1 MANAKIMIVER
12 NPLVAEDIEE
22 RLQTLGYT
30 VCAVVSSRVEA
41 VAKAVER
48 RPDLALINPELE
60 GKTEGVEAAKEI
72 YERCDIPVIYLT
84 DYANED
90 LLEKVKSTRAFGHVY
105 KPYETNQLY
114 LSIENHLHWFQ
125 EDQELRDR
133 EQRVSTILNS
143 IGDAVISTDEGGFV
157 TFMNPVAEILTGC
170 PLEEAC
176 GKYITNVFNVSVGES
191 NRSIRTSLMNVL
203 HRGIT
208 LHWGLS
214 AAGDD
219 AYLNAK
225 SGLKIAIDYSAAPLK
240 DKKGNIVGMA
250 VTFRDMRKHKEV
262 ENRLEETIN
271 ELQNQTQLME
281 TVFNSISDGITV
293 INPMGETLLANP
305 SAERIFGMPPQ
316 GVPPEEWAE
325 TYGIFY
331 PDQETYIPA
340 DQMPV
345 TQALHGQILEEGE
358 FFIRNKEQPDGIHAK
373 GRAVPLFDSNREI
386 RGSVAI
392 IRDITQDKIAA
403 AQLEQTITELQN
415 QVQLTD
421 TIFNSISDGVVV
433 TDQEGNFL
441 LVNPSAERIVGMG
454 ATETIP
460 DEWAETYGT
469 FYPDKVTPFPSD
481 QLPLVHAMQGK
492 ITDAVDVFIR
502 NQENPDGSF
511 ISVYGRPLRDQQ
523 SEVRG
528 GVIVFRDVTKIKHAE
543 ARLEQTI
550 DEMEKQA
557 QLMDTI
563 FDNMSDGVVVADD
576 KGQYIMAN
584 PAAEKMIGQDFED
597 LNLPQASEQYGLFE
611 PTTDALFPA
620 DQLPLALAIKGET
633 TNNVEMR
640 VNSEQ
645 LSQEVYVSIN
655 GRPLLDKQGTLRGG
669 VVVARDITQLKQI
682 EHRLE
687 ETITKLENQNQLMD
701 TVFNSISDGVV
712 VTDEKGNF
720 LLVNPEAEQIIGMGA
735 TETPPDKWSEKYGI
749 FYPDKTT
756 PFPAEQPLM
765 RAISGEPID
774 GLDLFIRNS
783 ERPQGVYVNVSGR
796 ALKSSTGDVRGSVIA
811 LRDVTALKETEVR
824 LEETITEL
832 QDQNQLMDTVFN
844 SISDGVTVTDEKGN
858 FLLVNPEAEQIFGM
872 GAMEVTPDQWAETY
886 GIFQLDKTTPFS
898 AEQPLMRVI
907 SGEAID
913 DINVFVRNSE
923 RPQGVYVNVSGRP
936 LQSSTGDVRGCVI
949 AFRDI
954 TQLKETEVRLE
965 QTITELQDQNQLMD
979 TVFNSISDGL
989 TVIDDQGQF
998 LFVNS
1003 EAERIVGMGPTD
1015 TSPSEWAETYGIFYP
1030 DKVTP
1035 FPVEQSFLETL
1046 SGQGADEAALFVR
1059 NPEKPE
1065 GVYIHVRG
1073 RPLQSNEGNIKGA
1086 VILTQDITKL
1096 RETEVRLEETITELQ
1111 DQNQLMDTVF
1121 NSISDGLTVIDDQG
1135 QFLFFNSEAER
1146 IGGMGATETSPSE
1159 WAETYGIFYPDQ
1171 VTPFPV
1177 EQAFMDTLSGKG
1189 TGDVTLFIRNS
1200 ERPEGVYIHARGRPL
1215 QSNEGDMKGAVMLT
1229 QDITKLRETEH
1240 RLEQTITELQNQTQ
1254 LMEAVFN
1261 HMSDGVI
1268 LADEEGQYIMANR
1281 TAEQMTGRSLQQ
1293 PVGVRNAVERYGFFL
1308 PDEKTPFPAD
1318 QLPIARAL
1326 RDEPADNIGMFIY
1339 DPSVM
1344 REGIH
1349 LSVSA
1354 RPLYDAQGAITGSVS
1369 VSRDVTELR
1378 QAEANLKHMISQLEE
1393 QGTLL
1398 ESIFNSISDGV
1409 VVADANGN
1417 FTIFNPSAE
1426 RIVGIGA
1433 TETDTDEWSDTYGL
1447 FFPDR
1452 VTPFPPDELP
1462 LVRAIQGETA
1472 DEVEMFVRNPNVPDG
1487 VFISVNGRPLQD
1499 DEGNPKGGVIVFRD
1513 VTQRMIAEEALTQAF
1528 AQGRLEIVDT
1538 ILHNIGNA
1546 INSVTSGAEML
1557 HRELHGNPLIRR
1569 LAALA
1574 SAIKAREDD
1583 WIDYIKNDPQGQ
1595 QVLPF
1600 VCAIADDFNNQNSR
1614 WLERTERIKLRATH
1628 IADIVIT
1635 QKSFGN
1641 SSIVRKDVSIYKM
1654 IDDALKLQQEM
1665 IDKRGIQID
1674 IDCENAPQE
1683 IRIQESQFHQM
1694 LVNLIKNSIEAIDEL
1709 VQSDGLNE
1717 TPRIRIRTYIDGD
1730 FYCLEVIDNGIGIKP
1745 ENSKT
1750 IFAAGYTT
1758 KKSGSG
1764 LGLHSSAN
1772 FVIASGGQIQ
1782 PLSEGI
1788 GKGMTMRVM
1797 LRLSSILP

>member
-1 MANAKIMIVER
+1 MEPQSKGWGLHCEDLMTNAKILIVER
-12 NPLVAEDIEE
+12 NPLVTEDIAE
-22 RLQTLGYT
+22 RLTGLGYT
-30 VCAVVSSRVEA
+30 VCATVPSKAQA
-41 VAKAVER
+41 VAKAVEM
-48 RPDLALINPELE
+48 RPDIALINPELE
-60 GKTEGVEAAKEI
+60 GQTEGVEAAKEI

-84 DYANED
+84 DDVNED

-114 LSIENHLHWFQ
+114 LSIENHLYWFK
-125 EDQELRDR
+125 EDQEFRNR
-133 EQRVSTILNS
+133 ERRVSTILNS

-157 TFMNPVAEILTGC
+157 TFMNPVAEVLTGC
-170 PLEEAC
+170 PLEEAR
-176 GKYITNVFNVSVGES
+176 GEYITHVFSVSIGES
-191 NRSIRTSLMNVL
+191 NKSLRTSLMNVL
-203 HRGIT
+203 HRGTT
-208 LHWGLS
+208 LYWGLS
-214 AAGDD
+214 VARDD
-219 AYLNAK
+219 AYLNAT

-250 VTFRDMRKHKEV
+250 VTFRDMRKHKA
-262 ENRLEETIN
+262 LETQLEQTIT
-271 ELQNQTQLME
+271 ELQNQGQLME
-281 TVFNSISDGITV
+281 TVFNSISDGIIV
-293 INPMGETLLANP
+293 INPEGSSLLANP

-316 GVPPEEWAE
+316 EIGPEEWAE

-331 PDQETYIPA
+331 TDQETYIPA

-345 TQALHGQILEEGE
+345 TQALQGKILEEGE
-358 FFIRNKEQPDGIHAK
+358 FFIRNKEQPDGVYAK

-392 IRDITQDKIAA
+392 IRDITQDKMAA
-403 AQLEQTITELQN
+403 AQLEQTITELQH
-415 QVQLTD
+415 QVRLTD

-433 TDQEGNFL
+433 TDPEGNFL

-454 ATETIP
+454 ATETIL
-460 DEWAETYGT
+460 DEWAEKYGT
-469 FYPDKVTPFPSD
+469 FYPDQVTPFPSD
-481 QLPLVHAMQGK
+481 QLPLVHAIQGK
-492 ITDAVDVFIR
+492 ATDAVDLFIR

-523 SEVRG
+523 SEVKG
-528 GVIVFRDVTKIKHAE
+528 GVIVFRDVTQIKQTE

-550 DEMEKQA
+550 NEMEKQA

-563 FDNMSDGVVVADD
+563 FDNMSDGVVVAND

-584 PAAEKMIGQDFED
+584 PAAEKMIGQDFEE
-597 LNLPQASEQYGLFE
+597 LNLPQASEQYGLFD
-611 PTTDALFPA
+611 PTTDSLFPV
-620 DQLPLALAIKGET
+620 DQLPLALAIKGKA

-640 VNSEQ
+640 VNSGQ
-645 LSQEVYVSIN
+645 MSQAVYVSIN
-655 GRPLLDKQGTLRGG
+655 GRPLLDKKGVLRGG
-669 VVVARDITQLKQI
+669 VVVARDITQLKETERQ
-682 EHRLE
+682 LE
-687 ETITKLENQNQLMD
+687 QTVTELQNQNQLMD

-712 VTDEKGNF
+712 VTDEKGNL
-720 LLVNPEAEQIIGMGA
+720 LLVNPEAEQIISMEA
-735 TETPPDKWSEKYGI
+735 TETPPDKWAEKYGI
-749 FYPDKTT
+749 FH
-756 PFPAEQPLM
+756 
-765 RAISGEPID
+765 
-774 GLDLFIRNS
+774 
-783 ERPQGVYVNVSGR
+783 
-796 ALKSSTGDVRGSVIA
+796 
-811 LRDVTALKETEVR
+811 
-824 LEETITEL
+824 
-832 QDQNQLMDTVFN
+832 
-844 SISDGVTVTDEKGN
+844 
-858 FLLVNPEAEQIFGM
+858 
-872 GAMEVTPDQWAETY
+872 
-886 GIFQLDKTTPFS
+886 LDKTTPFS
-898 AEQPLMRVI
+898 TEQPLMRVI
-907 SGEAID
+907 SGESID
-913 DINVFVRNSE
+913 DINVFIRNSE
-923 RPQGVYVNVSGRP
+923 KPEGVYVNVSGRP
-936 LQSSTGDVRGCVI
+936 LKSSIGDVRGSVI
-949 AFRDI
+949 AFRDV
-954 TQLKETEVRLE
+954 TELKETEVQLE
-965 QTITELQDQNQLMD
+965 QTITELQNQNQLMD
-979 TVFNSISDGL
+979 IVFNSVSDGL
-989 TVIDDQGQF
+989 TVIDDQGKF
-998 LFVNS
+998 LFVNL
-1003 EAERIVGMGPTD
+1003 EAERIIGMGPTD
-1015 TSPSEWAETYGIFYP
+1015 EPPSEWAEEYGIFYP

-1035 FPVEQSFLETL
+1035 FPVEQSFIDTI
-1046 SGQGADEAALFVR
+1046 SGNAPGEVALFVR
-1059 NPEKPE
+1059 NSERPE
-1065 GVYIHVRG
+1065 GVYIYARG
-1073 RPLQSNEGNIKGA
+1073 RPLQSNEGDVKGA

-1096 RETEVRLEETITELQ
+1096 RETEARLEQTITELQ
-1111 DQNQLMDTVF
+1111 NQNQLIETVF
-1121 NSISDGLTVIDDQG
+1121 NSISDGVLATDINGKYLVFSEKMKELLGVPLVRDLEIDQRPR
-1135 QFLFFNSEAER
+1135 A
-1146 IGGMGATETSPSE
+1146 
-1159 WAETYGIFYPDQ
+1159 YGLFYPDKKTLIAGEDLPLTRA
-1171 VTPFPV
+1171 VRGEAVDNV
-1177 EQAFMDTLSGKG
+1177 E
-1189 TGDVTLFIRNS
+1189 LFVRNS
-1200 ERPEGVYIHARGRPL
+1200 ELPEGIFINSSGRPL
-1215 QSNEGDMKGAVMLT
+1215 RDSDGNLIGGVVLVRDVTE
-1229 QDITKLRETEH
+1229 LRETE
-1240 RLEQTITELQNQTQ
+1240 RQLEQTVTELQNQTQ

-1268 LADEEGQYIMANR
+1268 LANKEGQYIMANR
-1281 TAEQMTGRSLQQ
+1281 TAEQMTGRSLQ
-1293 PVGVRNAVERYGFFL
+1293 PVGVRDAVERYGFFL

-1326 RDEPADNIGMFIY
+1326 RGESANNIGMFIY

-1378 QAEANLKHMISQLEE
+1378 QAETNLKYMIAQLEE

-1513 VTQRMIAEEALTQAF
+1513 VTQRIIAEEALTQAF

-1557 HRELHGNPLIRR
+1557 HRELQGNPLIRR

-1600 VCAIADDFNNQNSR
+1600 ICAIAEDFNNQNNR

-1641 SSIVRKDVSIYKM
+1641 SSIVRKDVDIGKV

-1717 TPRIRIRTYIDGD
+1717 TPHIRIRTYTDGD